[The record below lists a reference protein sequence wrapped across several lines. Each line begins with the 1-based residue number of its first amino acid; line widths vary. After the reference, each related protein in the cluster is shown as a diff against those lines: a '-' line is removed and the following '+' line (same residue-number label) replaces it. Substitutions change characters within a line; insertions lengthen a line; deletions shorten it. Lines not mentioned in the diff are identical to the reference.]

1 MISWLSGSLVKNLVL
16 AGIVIG
22 AAVTV
27 YSMYRSVVG
36 LEIKN
41 DRLAAEV
48 QRTTDEIQAVEQQA
62 TMQAHRVIVLNGKLK
77 LVKQTLAIS
86 EARILDRN
94 IEKQVKDDPEA
105 AALALQEELNELF
118 FEIEAL
124 VNTTY

>member
-1 MISWLSGSLVKNLVL
+1 MGWLSGSLVKNLVL
-16 AGIVIG
+16 VGIVLGVSATI
-22 AAVTV
+22 
-27 YSMYRSVVG
+27 YSMYRSVVN

-48 QRTTDEIQAVEQQA
+48 QRTTDEIQAVELQA
-62 TMQAHRVIVLNGKLK
+62 TMQAHRVIALNGKLK

-105 AALALQEELNELF
+105 AARALQEELNELF
-118 FEIEAL
+118 TEIEAL